1 MSLSWS
7 WPRLLC
13 LCLAAFAAPAV
24 ASVAA
29 RPQAVYQLSAA
40 DLLRLLRGDAQA
52 AATPLAGSAEQR
64 RVQAG
69 ALARLYIAGVA
80 DASEGRQWCAGAQG
94 VLTHELVDRVFTALA
109 ALPPAQLRQRAAV
122 PVEQA
127 LHDAFPCAAR

>member
-64 RVQAG
+64 R
-69 ALARLYIAGVA
+69 
-80 DASEGRQWCAGAQG
+80 AQG

>member
-1 MSLSWS
+1 M
-7 WPRLLC
+7 
-13 LCLAAFAAPAV
+13 
-24 ASVAA
+24 AA

-64 RVQAG
+64 RAQAG

-109 ALPPAQLRQRAAV
+109 ALAALPPAQLRQRAAV